1 MLKRMLVIAVLP
13 FCLYSTI
20 ARTADTADA
29 SPEEVVRAYTE
40 AANRHDLEAFLALYA
55 SGIRKFRF
63 PGELTSE
70 GIEHNRAVYSKAF
83 PAAPNLKIEI
93 LELFAVEDKVVVHDR
108 VTGRPDG
115 KTADEITVYQVQAG
129 RITNIV
135 YVEQKVRDGVQET
148 R

>member
-1 MLKRMLVIAVLP
+1 MFAIAVLS
-13 FCLYSTI
+13 FCLCSAS
-20 ARTADTADA
+20 ARAADSAQA

-55 SGIRKFRF
+55 PSIRKFRF

-70 GIEHNRAVYSKAF
+70 GIEHNRAVYSKSF

-93 LELFAVEDKVVVHDR
+93 LELFAVGDKVVVHDR

-115 KTADEITVYQVQAG
+115 KTADEITVYQVQDG

-135 YVEQKVRDGVQET
+135 YVEQKVQ
-148 R
+148 